1 MSTANEMSS
10 MGIGDVIE
18 TTGLGVFGKML
29 LLKLRGALGIQSLGL
44 KLRKF
49 M

>member
-18 TTGLGVFGKML
+18 TTGLRVFGKML
-29 LLKLRGALGIQSLGL
+29 LLNGRCVRHPKFGIEA
-44 KLRKF
+44 
-49 M
+49 